1 LAFVLPGCPCPSE
14 AGVCTA
20 CGLCQYFTVAFLKRK
35 KTGYSFSKAVAACVP
50 TEQQA
55 GNSRTGQQ
63 GFVGRYSR
71 VAVDVAATS

>member
-1 LAFVLPGCPCPSE
+1 
-14 AGVCTA
+14 
-20 CGLCQYFTVAFLKRK
+20 LKRK

>member
-1 LAFVLPGCPCPSE
+1 
-14 AGVCTA
+14 
-20 CGLCQYFTVAFLKRK
+20 LKRK
-35 KTGYSFSKAVAACVP
+35 KKAGYSFSNAVAVCVP

-63 GFVGRYSR
+63 GFVGLGRYSR